1 MDQGRTI
8 ADTPAHKEEPMA
20 NRSVRTVAL
29 VVLALSLAAC
39 ASSSSREIPPAA
51 QQVHP
56 DWLTGTWRGSAV
68 QVATANERAKEM
80 EVWITFTQDGAW
92 KAMTGASGTSW
103 FADDRVQLEGTSP
116 RQSRPVRYTL
126 KQRSNADGSR
136 ELWGVADADFG
147 AAAVSLRKSQ

>member
-1 MDQGRTI
+1 MT
-8 ADTPAHKEEPMA
+8 
-20 NRSVRTVAL
+20 NRSVLTIAL
-29 VVLALSLAAC
+29 FLLALSLAAC
-39 ASSSSREIPPAA
+39 SSSSSREIPPAA

-68 QVATANERAKEM
+68 QVATAMERAKEM
-80 EVWITFTQDGAW
+80 EVWITFSADGAW
-92 KAMTGASGTSW
+92 KAMTGATGSSW

-126 KQRSNADGSR
+126 KQRTNADGSR

-147 AAAVSLRKSQ
+147 AAAVSLKKAQ

>member
-1 MDQGRTI
+1 MDRRRTI
-8 ADTPAHKEEPMA
+8 ADTPAHKAERMA

-29 VVLALSLAAC
+29 VVLALSLTAC
-39 ASSSSREIPPAA
+39 ASSSREIPSAA

-68 QVATANERAKEM
+68 QVATANEKAKDM
-80 EVWITFTQDGAW
+80 DVWITFAPDGGW

-103 FADDRVQLEGTSP
+103 LADDRVQLEGTSP

-126 KQRSNADGSR
+126 KQRSNADGSHD
-136 ELWGVADADFG
+136 LWGVADADFG